1 MLVRTHKIIA
11 VELTPNH
18 GVRYPLTKPTPKSV
32 YTDYNRTSTTRNHTI
47 CFDTENQLES
57 CVVGVR
63 FKKCYRRLTKSYIQ
77 NKKNPLLLLL

>member
-32 YTDYNRTSTTRNHTI
+32 YTDYNRTSTAVH
-47 CFDTENQLES
+47 DYE
-57 CVVGVR
+57 
-63 FKKCYRRLTKSYIQ
+63 KSYD
-77 NKKNPLLLLL
+77 LF